1 MEFGTIIQSFH
12 PVGLKQFSSD
22 LVWLL
27 PCSTREIKAQFLA
40 QIFQILKEEIAGDD
54 GTNRNS

>member
-1 MEFGTIIQSFH
+1 MEFGTIIQSLH

-22 LVWLL
+22 LVWLRS
-27 PCSTREIKAQFLA
+27 CSTREIKAQFLA

-54 GTNRNS
+54 RAHRDS